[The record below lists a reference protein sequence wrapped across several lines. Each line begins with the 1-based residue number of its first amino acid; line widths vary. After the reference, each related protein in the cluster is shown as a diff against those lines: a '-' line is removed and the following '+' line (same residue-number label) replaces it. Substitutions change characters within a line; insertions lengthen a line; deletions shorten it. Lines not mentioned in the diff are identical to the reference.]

1 MNHIV
6 DVQFGLDE
14 SGLPTAD
21 EFMFW
26 AVAALENIDTE
37 LELSIRIVDEAEATQ
52 LNEKWRDMEGAT
64 NVLSFPAEITEEIQ
78 PRPLGDVVICAP
90 IIAREAIEQ
99 KKSIADHWAHMVI
112 HGTLHL
118 LGYDHI
124 ETLEIKKMESLEIKL
139 LNQLNIN
146 NPYI

>member
-1 MNHIV
+1 VNHTV

-37 LELSIRIVDEAEATQ
+37 FELSIRIVDEAEATQ

-64 NVLSFPAEITEEIQ
+64 NVLSFPTEITKEIQ

-99 KKSIADHWAHMVI
+99 EKPIADHWAHMVI

-124 ETLEIKKMESLEIKL
+124 ETLEMKKMESLEIKL

>member
-1 MNHIV
+1 MNHTV

-64 NVLSFPAEITEEIQ
+64 NVLSFPTEITEEIQ

-90 IIAREAIEQ
+90 IIAREAMEQ
-99 KKSIADHWAHMVI
+99 EKPIADHWAHMVI

-124 ETLEIKKMESLEIKL
+124 ETLEMKKMESLEIKL

>member
-1 MNHIV
+1 MNHTV

-21 EFMFW
+21 EFMLW

-64 NVLSFPAEITEEIQ
+64 NVLSFPTEITEEIQ

-99 KKSIADHWAHMVI
+99 EKPIADHWAHMVI

-124 ETLEIKKMESLEIKL
+124 ETLEMKKMESLEIKL

>member
-1 MNHIV
+1 MNHTV

-26 AVAALENIDTE
+26 AVVALENIDTE

-64 NVLSFPAEITEEIQ
+64 NVLSFPTEITEEIQ

-99 KKSIADHWAHMVI
+99 EKPIADHWAHMVI

-124 ETLEIKKMESLEIKL
+124 ETLEMKKMESLEIKL

>member
-1 MNHIV
+1 MNHTV

-64 NVLSFPAEITEEIQ
+64 NVLSFPTEITEEIQ

-99 KKSIADHWAHMVI
+99 EKPIADHWAHMVI

-124 ETLEIKKMESLEIKL
+124 ETLEMKKMESLEIKL
-139 LNQLNIN
+139 LNQLNID

>member
-1 MNHIV
+1 VNHTV

-26 AVAALENIDTE
+26 AVVALENIDTE

-64 NVLSFPAEITEEIQ
+64 NVLSFPTEITEEIQ

-99 KKSIADHWAHMVI
+99 EKPIADHWAHMVI

-124 ETLEIKKMESLEIKL
+124 ETLEMKKMESLEIKL

>member
-1 MNHIV
+1 MNHTV

-64 NVLSFPAEITEEIQ
+64 NVLSFPTEITEEIQ

-99 KKSIADHWAHMVI
+99 EKSIADHWAHMVI

-124 ETLEIKKMESLEIKL
+124 ETLEMKKMESLEIKL

>member
-1 MNHIV
+1 MNHTV

-64 NVLSFPAEITEEIQ
+64 NVLSFPTEITEEIQ

-99 KKSIADHWAHMVI
+99 EKPIADHWAHMVI

-124 ETLEIKKMESLEIKL
+124 ETLEMKKMESLEIKL